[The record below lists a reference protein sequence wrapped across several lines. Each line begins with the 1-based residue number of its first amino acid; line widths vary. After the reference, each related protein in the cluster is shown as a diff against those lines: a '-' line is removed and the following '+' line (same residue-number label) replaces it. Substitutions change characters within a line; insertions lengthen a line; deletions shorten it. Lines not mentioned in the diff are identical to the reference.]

1 MFYGV
6 RLLFCTYKE
15 GTVIREQLVAGEKK
29 RVPKEEYTVLLK
41 YPIHIVG
48 KRMCQ
53 QVWDISLGHDIVRSI
68 TSLGWGR
75 SVVATWT
82 GRGGCRRSFRLD
94 LLSLSGTEGDMVPS
108 LEYEWQAHAVRRAEA
123 VSDMISEGMEMGL
136 PTLLSQ

>member
-6 RLLFCTYKE
+6 SLLFCTYKE

-29 RVPKEEYTVLLK
+29 RVPKQEYTVLLK
-41 YPIHIVG
+41 VSCG
-48 KRMCQ
+48 DMDREG
-53 QVWDISLGHDIVRSI
+53 S
-68 TSLGWGR
+68 
-75 SVVATWT
+75 
-82 GRGGCRRSFRLD
+82 CRRSFRLD

-136 PTLLSQ
+136 PSLLSE

>member
-29 RVPKEEYTVLLK
+29 EHRTNSTLYF
-41 YPIHIVG
+41 
-48 KRMCQ
+48 
-53 QVWDISLGHDIVRSI
+53 S
-68 TSLGWGR
+68 R